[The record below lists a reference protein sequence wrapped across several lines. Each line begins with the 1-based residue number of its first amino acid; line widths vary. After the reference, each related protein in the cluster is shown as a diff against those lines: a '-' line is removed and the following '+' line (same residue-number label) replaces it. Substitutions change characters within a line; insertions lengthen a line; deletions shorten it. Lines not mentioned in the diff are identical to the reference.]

1 MKQVF
6 ISDTHFGHNK
16 YHSENW
22 EYKFWKKYY
31 SIDQDFIL
39 YHLGDLSFIRNHE
52 YLKQVFDK
60 FKANEHC
67 KNMVLILGNHDD
79 NASKYMT
86 YGVIACDSM
95 EIRYHKKKIILSH
108 KPIILCPELNI
119 HGHLH
124 TKEETHRDYYKV
136 NENNILV
143 EAEKIYFIEELIE
156 E

>member
-1 MKQVF
+1 
-6 ISDTHFGHNK
+6 
-16 YHSENW
+16 
-22 EYKFWKKYY
+22 
-31 SIDQDFIL
+31 
-39 YHLGDLSFIRNHE
+39 
-52 YLKQVFDK
+52 
-60 FKANEHC
+60 
-67 KNMVLILGNHDD
+67 
-79 NASKYMT
+79 
-86 YGVIACDSM
+86 M